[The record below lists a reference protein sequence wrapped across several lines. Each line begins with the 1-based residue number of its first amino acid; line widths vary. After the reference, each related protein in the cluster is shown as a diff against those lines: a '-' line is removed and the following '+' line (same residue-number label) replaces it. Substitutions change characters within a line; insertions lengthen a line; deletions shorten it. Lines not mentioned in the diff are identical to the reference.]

1 MHEVMFGSEDKTD
14 SKRIAI
20 MEREGL
26 IRNIAPRIYT
36 SNFDEKPAEIILRN
50 WLQILSNL
58 YPDAL
63 LSHRSALEFKPVRGN
78 IFLTYTYTKN
88 IELPGLTIHFI
99 KGPQKTEEDQIFFG
113 ELCVSNEA
121 RAFLENLQQ
130 SRKNDFENK
139 TLSQEE
145 IEDKLE
151 IILKIRNENN
161 LNKLRD
167 DARRISVQLGMEKE
181 FKRLDKIISALLT
194 TKTAKI
200 LTSEFAKR
208 RVLGEPIDKNR
219 VLLFEKLYETL
230 CDKIFPEYFDKNDSV
245 KSYRN
250 FGFFESYFSNYIEG
264 TVFEIDEA
272 KEIIATEMPLQ
283 TRNDD
288 SHDVLGTY
296 KIVSNKNE
304 MSIQLKDADHFVEV
318 IQYRHSILLS
328 ARESKNPGQ
337 FKHKNNFAG
346 STAFVDHKEV
356 LGTLK
361 KGFDY
366 YMALRQPF
374 AKAIYMMFLVS
385 EVHPFLDG
393 NGRIARVMMNAELTK
408 AGQSKII
415 IPTVFREDY
424 MGALKKMTR
433 QKDCETYVRMMLRAW
448 EFSKNIYGNDMDEM
462 EDYLRAA
469 NAFLEPDEG
478 MLKRVERH

>member
-250 FGFFESYFSNYIEG
+250 FGFFESYFSN
-264 TVFEIDEA
+264 F
-272 KEIIATEMPLQ
+272 
-283 TRNDD
+283 N
-288 SHDVLGTY
+288 
-296 KIVSNKNE
+296 
-304 MSIQLKDADHFVEV
+304 
-318 IQYRHSILLS
+318 
-328 ARESKNPGQ
+328 
-337 FKHKNNFAG
+337 
-346 STAFVDHKEV
+346 
-356 LGTLK
+356 
-361 KGFDY
+361 
-366 YMALRQPF
+366 
-374 AKAIYMMFLVS
+374 
-385 EVHPFLDG
+385 
-393 NGRIARVMMNAELTK
+393 
-408 AGQSKII
+408 
-415 IPTVFREDY
+415 
-424 MGALKKMTR
+424 
-433 QKDCETYVRMMLRAW
+433 
-448 EFSKNIYGNDMDEM
+448 
-462 EDYLRAA
+462 
-469 NAFLEPDEG
+469 
-478 MLKRVERH
+478 